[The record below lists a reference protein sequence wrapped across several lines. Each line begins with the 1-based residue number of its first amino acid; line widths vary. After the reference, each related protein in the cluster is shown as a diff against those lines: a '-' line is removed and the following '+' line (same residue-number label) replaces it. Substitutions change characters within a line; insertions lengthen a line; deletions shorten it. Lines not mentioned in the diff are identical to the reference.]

1 MTSLYEAWLT
11 ANPKMMADNS
21 RWKHFI
27 EAHPDISDRWE
38 EFSNHYQRI
47 HFPDLWKTQ
56 SKKNNYF
63 PEEKT
68 TQKKIPASKISPNVL
83 FS

>member
-1 MTSLYEAWLT
+1 MTSLYETWLT
-11 ANPKMMADNS
+11 ANPEMIANGY

-27 EAHPDISDRWE
+27 EAHPDIGDRWE

-63 PEEKT
+63 SEEK
-68 TQKKIPASKISPNVL
+68 QLKKKISASNISPSIL
-83 FS
+83 LS

>member
-11 ANPKMMADNS
+11 ANPKMMANNN

-27 EAHPDISDRWE
+27 DAHPDIGDRQWE

-47 HFPDLWKTQ
+47 HFPELWKIQ
-56 SKKNNYF
+56 STKTPILFTENQALRKN
-63 PEEKT
+63 
-68 TQKKIPASKISPNVL
+68 SRR
-83 FS
+83 